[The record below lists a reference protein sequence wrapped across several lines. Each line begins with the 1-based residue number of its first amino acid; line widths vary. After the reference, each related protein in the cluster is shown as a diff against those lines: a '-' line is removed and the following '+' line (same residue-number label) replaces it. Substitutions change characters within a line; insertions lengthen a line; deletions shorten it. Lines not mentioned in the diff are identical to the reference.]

1 MNGARMDPF
10 RTQLITVAID
20 TFQHRRNT
28 DLIPAALQAVDGV
41 EVVEP
46 DPATGRVW
54 VFANGEV
61 DPESLVDVLASWGYD
76 ACILENQFEL
86 AA

>member
-1 MNGARMDPF
+1 MNGSSMDRF

-20 TFQHRRNT
+20 TFRDRRNT
-28 DLIPAALQAVDGV
+28 DFIPVALQAVDGV

-61 DPESLVDVLASWGYD
+61 DPESLVDVLASWGYG
-76 ACILENQFEL
+76 AYILENQFEF